1 MRAVVVRNCAFLFRP
16 AFRTVRLSQRP
27 LLPGDRV
34 EEETCRF
41 ESRATSSKGRFVDV
55 TGGAVAE
62 LVNRAPPDVF
72 AEVARR

>member
-1 MRAVVVRNCAFLFRP
+1 VPIRIPRNVV
-16 AFRTVRLSQRP
+16 
-27 LLPGDRV
+27 
-34 EEETCRF
+34 E
-41 ESRATSSKGRFVDV
+41 GRFVDV